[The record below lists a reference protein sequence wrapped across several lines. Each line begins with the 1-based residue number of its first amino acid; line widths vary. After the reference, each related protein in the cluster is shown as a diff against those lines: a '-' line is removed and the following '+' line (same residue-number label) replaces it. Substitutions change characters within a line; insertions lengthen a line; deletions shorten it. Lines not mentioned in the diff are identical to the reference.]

1 MNAEEMKIGM
11 YTEDEIFQYMTE
23 QEGGMLGRSM
33 YDAIFDKMHAL
44 ITETEQ
50 LKKDKL
56 ILKEKL
62 EASEKARLTCLNK
75 IKRLGKFDGENFTRS
90 FKLWSADFNE
100 LAKMLDID
108 KGE

>member
-1 MNAEEMKIGM
+1 MNEENLKIGI
-11 YTEDEIFQYMTE
+11 YTEDEIFNYMTE

-56 ILKEKL
+56 ILKEQL
-62 EASEKARLTCLNK
+62 EASEKARK
-75 IKRLGKFDGENFTRS
+75 EAIDYIEKFVPIDVDTILMREKQRDY
-90 FKLWSADFNE
+90 LIE
-100 LAKMLDID
+100 ILDID
-108 KGE
+108 KENR

>member
-1 MNAEEMKIGM
+1 MDKEKLKIGM
-11 YTEDEIFQYMTE
+11 YTEDEIFNYMTE

-56 ILKEKL
+56 ILKEQL
-62 EASEKARLTCLNK
+62 EASEKARKEAIDYINNELEEIGKHQYAIGTRRLNK
-75 IKRLGKFDGENFTRS
+75 IKNI
-90 FKLWSADFNE
+90 
-100 LAKMLDID
+100 LDID